1 MQFYVMIKTKMF
13 LEYDSSMSHVVWV
26 TPYDFKWVI
35 VIFGHYRIDVF
46 VRNHFWNRNSDD
58 PWRSSFEHLMLNL
71 INLEQT
77 WIPDWL
83 QVSKLPSDS

>member
-1 MQFYVMIKTKMF
+1 
-13 LEYDSSMSHVVWV
+13 MSHTLLVPV
-26 TPYDFKWVI
+26 DAL
-35 VIFGHYRIDVF
+35 GHYGIDVF

-77 WIPDWL
+77 
-83 QVSKLPSDS
+83 